1 MTDLA
6 GVNTGCLLVAEYV
19 DEAEIPADP
28 AIPVGE
34 VVRPHVVASYLDFW
48 STGQGIKDFTV
59 LLKDDRVVSVRGHS
73 LKIFPPSI
81 PGESGSYGVVIQ
93 SAGEEVLVALF
104 KIFEVIGI
112 FSGKIGPDRKTA

>member
-1 MTDLA
+1 MTDHA
-6 GVNTGCLLVAEYV
+6 GENTRCLLVAEYV

-28 AIPVGE
+28 AVPVGE
-34 VVRPHVVASYLDFW
+34 VVRPHIVASYLDYW
-48 STGQGIKDFTV
+48 SADQGIKDFTV
-59 LLKDDRVVSVRGHS
+59 LLKDNRMVTVRGHS
-73 LKIFPPSI
+73 LRIFPPTI

-104 KIFEVIGI
+104 KILEVIGI